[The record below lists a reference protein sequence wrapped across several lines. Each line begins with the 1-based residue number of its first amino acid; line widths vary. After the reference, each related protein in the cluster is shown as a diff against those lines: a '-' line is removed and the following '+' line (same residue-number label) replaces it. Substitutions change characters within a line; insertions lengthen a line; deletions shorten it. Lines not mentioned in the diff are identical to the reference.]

1 MDITIEDSDTLSK
14 ICREADQTPQKLVE
28 AYMASLT
35 FLYYTYEQA
44 RNEGTERRSFNDIL
58 TNLLKQILS
67 CTPSNLDL
75 APLLIAQTNKLVGI
89 YRSIGASI
97 HDLLFDYDK
106 RTVSYYI
113 HHTLCYDAEQ

>member
-1 MDITIEDSDTLSK
+1 MN
-14 ICREADQTPQKLVE
+14 KL
-28 AYMASLT
+28 
-35 FLYYTYEQA
+35 
-44 RNEGTERRSFNDIL
+44 GTERRSFNDIL

-113 HHTLCYDAEQ
+113 HHTLCYDAEQVFAYNNLALGIRITPQYV